1 MHPGGGGR
9 GTRRAATMRRVSKN
23 LKAHWRRIIV
33 LLLLAGSF
41 LLFHILGWDEYLDFA
56 SVSERRLAL
65 RRYVE
70 AHYWVAVAAFIG
82 IYMTTALFVPGA
94 IVLTLVGGFL
104 FGVPLAALYVNV
116 GATLGAVIALLV
128 SRHLAGSWIQERYAE
143 QLVSLNRAIERHG
156 ISYLMALRILP
167 IFPFFVVNYLAGLTR
182 IPLKT
187 FIWTTSLGMLPGS
200 LIYAYAG
207 LQLGSIN
214 RPEDIFSAKI
224 LTALALLSF
233 FTLLPPIFDVLSR
246 WRNRT

>member
-1 MHPGGGGR
+1 MQ
-9 GTRRAATMRRVSKN
+9 RVSTI
-23 LKAHWRRIIV
+23 LKTHWRQIII
-33 LLLLAGSF
+33 LLLLVGSF
-41 LLFHILGWDEYLDFA
+41 LVFRIFGWDEYLDFA
-56 SVSERRLAL
+56 YVSERRSAL
-65 RRYVE
+65 LRYVE
-70 AHYWVAVAAFIG
+70 AHYWLAVAAFIAL
-82 IYMTTALFVPGA
+82 YMSTALFVPGA

-128 SRHLAGSWIQERYAE
+128 SRHLAGSWIQGRYAE
-143 QLVSLNRAIERHG
+143 QLESLNRAIERHG
-156 ISYLMALRILP
+156 VSYLMALRILP
-167 IFPFFVVNYLAGLTR
+167 IFPFFAVNYLAGLTR

-224 LTALALLSF
+224 LTALALLTF
-233 FTLLPPIFDVLSR
+233 FTLLPPIYDFLSR
-246 WRNRT
+246 WRNRP

>member
-1 MHPGGGGR
+1 
-9 GTRRAATMRRVSKN
+9 MRRVSKT
-23 LKAHWRRIIV
+23 LKTHWRQIIV
-33 LLLLAGSF
+33 LLLLAGSI
-41 LLFHILGWDEYLDFA
+41 LLFRILGWDEYLDFA

-70 AHYWVAVAAFIG
+70 AHYWVAVATFIG

-104 FGVPLAALYVNV
+104 FGVPLAALYINV
-116 GATLGAVIALLV
+116 GATLGAVLALLV
-128 SRHLAGSWIQERYAE
+128 SRHLAGSWVQERYAE

-156 ISYLMALRILP
+156 VSYLMALRILP
-167 IFPFFVVNYLAGLTR
+167 IFPFFAVNYLAGLTR

-207 LQLGSIN
+207 LQLGSIS
-214 RPEDIFSAKI
+214 RPEDIISVKI
-224 LTALALLSF
+224 LTTLALLTF
-233 FTLLPPIFDVLSR
+233 FTLLPPIFDVLLR

>member
-1 MHPGGGGR
+1 
-9 GTRRAATMRRVSKN
+9 MRSVSTT